1 MIKQGSSQIALVCC
15 QVSFKIGHA
24 LSITI
29 HEIHDSCTVLAT
41 KGWKYPKP
49 HEFSGFAYQKKP
61 KKNTQKTF
69 SGTSKKIILEN
80 VSSLLVDSKVRICHD
95 SRPLGIGNHLQRS
108 KCPGHYIDLG
118 VIKFDT
124 KNAANLEAKRPLYHH
139 PSYLSPLAYS
149 LDCQRSSPKNVGHST
164 KARRIDFEK

>member
-1 MIKQGSSQIALVCC
+1 MRSRSPFTKYMIPAPSSQRKAGNI
-15 QVSFKIGHA
+15 QSRMSFR
-24 LSITI
+24 
-29 HEIHDSCTVLAT
+29 VLPT
-41 KGWKYPKP
+41 KKT
-49 HEFSGFAYQKKP
+49 P